1 MDQHVLWKHAKGAFI
16 VIMATWVVLTIMYYG
31 SEYAVEAL
39 WGPHSVPWWAEATRG
54 LLENLQSEA
63 WQVGFAAWIFK
74 HFVYEGSPESKA

>member
-1 MDQHVLWKHAKGAFI
+1 MDEHILWKHAYGAFI
-16 VIMATWVVLTIMYYG
+16 FIMGTWIVLTIMYYG
-31 SEYAVEAL
+31 SEYAVETL

-63 WQVGFAAWIFK
+63 WQVGFAAWAFK